1 MMAQTT
7 NSQHYGPTEVRDL
20 SESSTDVEMSP
31 LSQSGCEYRSI
42 KTALEVT

>member
-20 SESSTDVEMSP
+20 SESLTDVDMSS
-31 LSQSGCEYRSI
+31 LSQSGYEYRST
-42 KTALEVT
+42 KTVLEVT